1 MKMKIFF
8 LEERLAN
15 GDQNSNVDLINA
27 NAELKIQNGSLKQDL
42 NDKLNLLLEAK
53 EAIESLERKV
63 KNQEDRH
70 KKEVNELEN
79 RLADKEINEID
90 SNRQLNRNF
99 KPNKTKARNTFEKSS
114 IFSVNDRSTES
125 LVLEVLEE
133 LEEFTEREKNF
144 ENKYVKTITELKSE
158 AFKTEEE
165 LSKIKNKMLGYE
177 EEIESLNAN
186 LDAKNDFISALQDEI
201 REKNNETKCFLTQLD
216 NRASAIK
223 LMEQELKSLRYKS
236 RFGKRKSVSNKG
248 VGTESD
254 SFEIV
259 KHLEDVILFK
269 NQELSEFNANL
280 KARDEKISMLENIWF
295 RIQENKP
302 HQNDGELMW
311 RRRLEDL
318 TNKNQN
324 LNDQVKM
331 QVYERKLLLKKIRML
346 NDQLH

>member
-1 MKMKIFF
+1 MKHYEESLKNVKKENFNLKMKIFF

-53 EAIESLERKV
+53 EAIDNLESKL

-70 KKEVNELEN
+70 KE
-79 RLADKEINEID
+79 EINEID
-90 SNRQLNRNF
+90 SNRQLNKNI
-99 KPNKTKARNTFEKSS
+99 KPTKTKVRNNFEKST

-201 REKNNETKCFLTQLD
+201 REKN
-216 NRASAIK
+216 
-223 LMEQELKSLRYKS
+223 
-236 RFGKRKSVSNKG
+236 
-248 VGTESD
+248 
-254 SFEIV
+254 
-259 KHLEDVILFK
+259 
-269 NQELSEFNANL
+269 
-280 KARDEKISMLENIWF
+280 
-295 RIQENKP
+295 
-302 HQNDGELMW
+302 
-311 RRRLEDL
+311 
-318 TNKNQN
+318 
-324 LNDQVKM
+324 
-331 QVYERKLLLKKIRML
+331 
-346 NDQLH
+346 